1 MEDFRWEGWGLL
13 SMMANWTAWDYIASV
28 ADIAILSFAIY
39 KLLLLIRG
47 TRAVQL
53 LKGIFAILVLSLV
66 SEFVGLHAVQ
76 WILDQIWAVIF
87 LILVVIFQPEIR
99 RALEQIGR
107 GRLFSGRTTLTTGDL
122 AHLIDAMVD
131 AAVSCAKTKTGAL
144 LVVERETGLN
154 DYIESGIPVDA
165 KVTKELLLNI
175 FVPNTPLHD
184 GAAIIRGDRVAA
196 AACFLPLSDNPYISM
211 ALGTRHRAG
220 IGITEVSD
228 AVVLIVSEETGAI
241 SLAQDGKLARHLD
254 ERQLRESL
262 TNQLSNSTGS
272 AVPFWKKGG
281 AA

>member
-1 MEDFRWEGWGLL
+1 
-13 SMMANWTAWDYIASV
+13 MMADWTTWDYIASV
-28 ADIAILSFAIY
+28 IDIAILSFVIY

-47 TRAVQL
+47 TRAAQL
-53 LKGIFAILVLSLV
+53 LRGIFIILILSIV
-66 SEFVGLHAVQ
+66 SDWIGLHAVQ
-76 WILDQIWAVIF
+76 WILDQIWAAIF
-87 LILVVIFQPEIR
+87 LILVVVFQPEIR
-99 RALEQIGR
+99 RLLEQIGR
-107 GRLFSGRTTLTTGDL
+107 GRLFSGRAALSTSDL

-131 AAVSCAKTKTGAL
+131 AAVACAKTKTGML
-144 LVVERETGLN
+144 VVVERETGLN

-165 KVTKELLLNI
+165 TVTKELLLNV

-184 GAAIIRGDRVAA
+184 GAAIIRGNRVAA

-228 AVVLIVSEETGAI
+228 ALVLIVSEETGAI

-254 ERQLRESL
+254 ERQLRDSL
-262 TNQLSNSTGS
+262 IKQLGS
-272 AVPFWKKGG
+272 ADTVSAGLPFWKKGG

>member
-1 MEDFRWEGWGLL
+1 M
-13 SMMANWTAWDYIASV
+13 
-28 ADIAILSFAIY
+28 
-39 KLLLLIRG
+39 
-47 TRAVQL
+47 
-53 LKGIFAILVLSLV
+53 VLSLV

-122 AHLIDAMVD
+122 AHLIDASMVD